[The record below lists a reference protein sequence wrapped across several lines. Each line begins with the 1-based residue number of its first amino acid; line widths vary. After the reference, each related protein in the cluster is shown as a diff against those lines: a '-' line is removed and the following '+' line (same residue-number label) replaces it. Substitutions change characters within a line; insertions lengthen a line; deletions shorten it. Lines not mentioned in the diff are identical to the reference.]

1 MTEDT
6 DLHVIDDDFPDDLTA
21 EQTEDQTPEQSELDK
36 KINQHFAGVVVRKDL
51 VKAVKGNAIVPS
63 YVLEYLLGQYAASDD
78 EATIQ
83 AGIGSVRQILADHY
97 VHRNQ
102 SELVKSTIRERGRYK
117 IIDKVTVTLNDKE
130 DRYEAEFSN
139 LGIKGVIVEA
149 ATVNAH
155 PKLLVGGVWCICDID
170 YFHFDDARVV
180 PWQLGSLKPIQLS
193 NFDFDGYTTARREF
207 TTDEWIE
214 VLIQSI
220 GFNPKLFGR
229 RAKLIQL
236 VRLIPFVERNY
247 NLVELGPKGTGK
259 SHIFSEFSPHGML
272 ISGGEVTVPKL
283 FVNNSNG
290 RIGLV
295 GYWDVV
301 AFDEFAGKKK
311 RADKALVDIM
321 KNYMANKSFSRG
333 VETLGAEASM
343 VFVGNTS
350 HNVPYMLKHSDLF
363 NELPE
368 SYHDSAYLDRLH
380 FYIPGWEVDT
390 IRGEMF
396 SEGYG
401 FVVDYIAEVLK
412 SMRNADY
419 SDRYQQHFTLGSDIS
434 TRDRDGIH
442 KTFSGLM
449 KILHPHGGA
458 TKEDIAEILEFAIEG
473 RKRVKDQILRI
484 DTTMADVRF
493 GYLDKAGDWHAVTTL
508 EEDEYPA
515 YYYKSRPDH
524 GDGDTAGAKA
534 PGGVE
539 VADAVLGKDAAR
551 TEPLFEGHREL
562 QENQRGV
569 SYETLLLPYLAGASE
584 ITIVDPYIRQ
594 FHQARNLMEL
604 IEALALV
611 KDPADELKVFLVTS
625 ENTDGPEKLQKQ
637 MEFLLRVKQAAAV
650 AGITLD
656 VKFDGTIHDRSIVA
670 NSGWRINLGRGLDIF
685 QYVANDAFDLAVKLQ
700 QYRQVKAFGV
710 SYIRET
716 AGSEVG

>member
-1 MTEDT
+1 MTDETDT
-6 DLHVIDDDFPDDLTA
+6 QVIDDDFPDDVA
-21 EQTEDQTPEQSELDK
+21 EESTLPETPEQTALDR
-36 KINQHFAGVVVRKDL
+36 KINQHFAGLVVRKDL

-83 AGIGSVRQILADHY
+83 AGIGSVRKILADHY
-97 VHRNQ
+97 VQRNQ

-117 IIDKVTVTLNDKE
+117 VIDKVSVSLNDKD

-139 LGIKGVIVEA
+139 LGIKGVIVESS
-149 ATVNAH
+149 TVNAH

-170 YFHFDDARVV
+170 YFHFDDARVT

-193 NFDFDGYTTARREF
+193 NFDFDSYTTSRREF
-207 TTDEWIE
+207 STDEWIDL
-214 VLIQSI
+214 LIQSI
-220 GFNPKLFGR
+220 GFNPELFGR

-311 RADKALVDIM
+311 RTDKALVDIM

-363 NELPE
+363 DELPE
-368 SYHDSAYLDRLH
+368 SYHDAAFLDRLH
-380 FYIPGWEVDT
+380 HYIPGWEVDT

-396 SEGYG
+396 SDGYG

-412 SMRNADY
+412 SMRDADY

-449 KILHPHGGA
+449 KILYPHGEA
-458 TKEDIAEILEFAIEG
+458 TKVEIAEILRVAIEG

-484 DTTMADVRF
+484 DSTMAAVKF
-493 GYLDKAGDWHAVTTL
+493 GYLDKAGEWHAVTTL
-508 EEDEYPA
+508 EEDEYPT
-515 YYYKSRPDH
+515 YYHPTRHSDS
-524 GDGDTAGAKA
+524 DGEPSEA
-534 PGGVE
+534 GGVVGEDGQDAPNE
-539 VADAVLGKDAAR
+539 VAPPKP
-551 TEPLFEGHREL
+551 EPLFEGHREF

-569 SYETLLLPYLAGASE
+569 TFEKVLLPYLTGATE
-584 ITIVDPYIRQ
+584 ITITDPYVRL

-604 IEALALV
+604 IETLAAV
-611 KDPADELKVFLVTS
+611 KDPADEAKVLLVTS
-625 ENTDGPEKLQKQ
+625 ESTDGPDKVQKQ
-637 MEFLLRVKQAAAV
+637 FEFLLRVKQAAAV

-656 VKFDGTIHDRSIVA
+656 VKFDATIHDRSIVA

-685 QYVANDAFDLAVKLQ
+685 QFVSNDAFDLAAKLQ

-710 SYIRET
+710 TYIRESG
-716 AGSEVG
+716 A

>member
-1 MTEDT
+1 MTERT
-6 DLHVIDDDFPDDLTA
+6 DLAVVDDDYPEGVADAPVASTPPVKSAL
-21 EQTEDQTPEQSELDK
+21 DQ
-36 KINQHFAGVVVRKDL
+36 KINDFFGGAVVRKDL
-51 VKAVKGNAIVPS
+51 VKVVKGNAIVPS
-63 YVLEYLLGQYAASDD
+63 FVLEYLLGQYAASDD

-83 AGIGSVRQILADHY
+83 SGIESVRKILADHY

-102 SELVKSTIRERGRYK
+102 AELVKSNIREKGRYRV
-117 IIDKVTVTLNDKE
+117 IDRVQVQLNEKD
-130 DRYEAEFSN
+130 DTYEAEFAN
-139 LGIKGVIVEA
+139 LGIKQVLVSP
-149 ATVNAH
+149 ATIKAH
-155 PKLLVGGVWCICDID
+155 PKLLVGGVWCICDIEYQHSD
-170 YFHFDDARVV
+170 NARVV
-180 PWQLGSLKPIQLS
+180 PWILGSIKPIQLS
-193 NFDFDGYTTARREF
+193 NFDFDGYVASRREF
-207 TTDEWIE
+207 TTDEWIDL
-214 VLIQSI
+214 LIQSI
-220 GFNPKLFGR
+220 GFNPELFGR

-290 RIGLV
+290 RLGLV

-311 RADKALVDIM
+311 RTDKALVDIM

-350 HNVPYMLKHSDLF
+350 HNVPHMLKHSDLF
-363 NELPE
+363 DELPE
-368 SYHDSAYLDRLH
+368 SYHDAAYLDRLH
-380 FYIPGWEVDT
+380 HYIPGWEVDT

-412 SMRNADY
+412 SMRDADY
-419 SDRYQQHFTLGSDIS
+419 SDRYQEHFTLGSDIS

-442 KTFSGLM
+442 KTFAGLM
-449 KILHPHGGA
+449 KILYPHGEA
-458 TKEDIAEILEFAIEG
+458 TKEEIAEILRFAIEG

-484 DTTMADVRF
+484 DSTMADVKF
-493 GYLDKAGDWHAVTTL
+493 GYLDKAGEWHSVTTL

-515 YYYKSRPDH
+515 YYHQTRRDE
-524 GDGDTAGAKA
+524 GAGEEPSGVAG
-534 PGGVE
+534 GGVQ
-539 VADAVLGKDAAR
+539 VPDATPIETAPEP
-551 TEPLFEGHREL
+551 EPLFEGHREF

-569 SYETLLLPYLAGASE
+569 SYETVLLPYLRDATE
-584 ITIVDPYIRQ
+584 ITIVDPYVRQ

-604 IEALALV
+604 VEALAVV
-611 KDPADELKVFLVTS
+611 KDPADEVKLFLVTS
-625 ENTDGPEKLQKQ
+625 ENTHGPEKLQKQ

-650 AGITLD
+650 AADHSRREVRRHDPRPFDRRQLGLAHQPRPRPRHLPVCRQRRLRPRGEAPAVPPGQGLRCD
-656 VKFDGTIHDRSIVA
+656 VHPR
-670 NSGWRINLGRGLDIF
+670 GRC
-685 QYVANDAFDLAVKLQ
+685 
-700 QYRQVKAFGV
+700 R
-710 SYIRET
+710 
-716 AGSEVG
+716 